1 LHCQARLCGRE
12 NILLTDVKQFESLA
26 AIGLDLWCPRGSIIV
41 PEPLIINACCAVVV
55 FNPQPLADAVLAGML
70 SVLQLQ
76 ARELMLVKIHSA
88 NPDLALVAYSLKQW
102 QPQTILQLS
111 MDMTIVLDN
120 IPIVRTFS
128 PEFLMANVQHKPQA
142 YKDLLTLRKILDH
155 GTSRRIA

>member
-1 LHCQARLCGRE
+1 M
-12 NILLTDVKQFESLA
+12 LTDVKQFESLS
-26 AIGLDLWCPRGSIIV
+26 AIGLDLWHPRVAMIA
-41 PEPLIINACCAVVV
+41 PEPLIINARCAVII
-55 FNPQPLADAVLAGML
+55 FNPQPQADAILTGML

-88 NPDLALVAYSLKQW
+88 DLDLDLISDTLKQW

-111 MDMTIVLDN
+111 MEMTIVSDN
-120 IPIVRTFS
+120 IPMVRTFS